1 MKKLLLLS
9 AVAFSAFGF
18 AQQQV
23 ILNQNFDL
31 FTNGNIATDVTGAT
45 AGQGDWY
52 IYGGTG
58 TTAADFQ
65 IVNIDVP
72 HGKSAQITS
81 GAGYVAT
88 NNPNSRF
95 LFYSTT
101 TPVATASNDI
111 LKGQMQFYTGPA
123 TGAGRIM
130 ATMYTA
136 AGLPIIGISYDYA
149 TKKITGQGRLTK
161 ISDSSSGYFGFN
173 LGTHTFPANSW
184 VTVSFLYRKSDGVI
198 NYSYTDGTTANSFSG
213 GFNTPPAGYTLE
225 TGHLAAEIDI
235 INSTNTGNT
244 VANVAAVDNVNL
256 VYTNASLLGVDD
268 VKGATIDKEM
278 IAVYPN
284 PTTEFLSIKSDV
296 KVKSVS
302 VFDMSGKKVDVKLEG
317 NTVDVKHL
325 ESGAYMINI
334 ETKNDI
340 QSLKFIKK

>member
-9 AVAFSAFGF
+9 AVAFSALGF

-23 ILNQNFDL
+23 ILNQNFNL
-31 FTNGNIATDVTGAT
+31 FTNGNIATDITGAT

-58 TTAADFQ
+58 TTPADFQ

-81 GAGYVAT
+81 GAGYSST
-88 NNPNSRF
+88 SNPHNRF

-101 TPVATASNDI
+101 TPVASPSNDI
-111 LKGQMQFYTGPA
+111 VSVEMQFFTGPA
-123 TGAGRIM
+123 TGAGRLQAM
-130 ATMYTA
+130 LYTT
-136 AGLPIIGISYDYA
+136 AGLPFLGITYDYS
-149 TKKITGQGRLTK
+149 TKKIGGLGRLTTTAGA
-161 ISDSSSGYFGFN
+161 SGFYNFN

-184 VTVSFLYRKSDGVI
+184 VTVAFLYRKSDGLM
-198 NYSYTDGTTANSFSG
+198 NYEYTDGTTANTFSG
-213 GFNTPPAGYTLE
+213 GFSTPPSGYTLE
-225 TGHLAAEIDI
+225 TGHVPAEIDI
-235 INSTNTGNT
+235 VNSTNTGNT
-244 VANVAAVDNVNL
+244 VANVAAVDNINM
-256 VYTNASLLGVDD
+256 VYTNATLLGVDD
-268 VKGATIDKEM
+268 VKGATLGKEM

-284 PTTEFLSIKSDV
+284 PTTEILSIKSDV

-334 ETKNDI
+334 ETKNDV